1 MSNLLKFPVFSIFY
15 LLLIICYLLLT
26 TFTFSTTSEEYWQQL
41 NTRANEIYGGLDL
54 ALTVNVGNY
63 YDNSES
69 EFRSGVG
76 FSIPIYSKQQKIS
89 RRGAKVKY
97 LQDGAD
103 LIAELKKNRKLKLLL
118 LDKQK
123 ALQGFMGDN
132 GASDISSYFQTEER
146 ILGIT
151 LNIESLERKIETML
165 Q

>member
-1 MSNLLKFPVFSIFY
+1 MKI
-15 LLLIICYLLLT
+15 LILLLT
-26 TFTFSTTSEEYWQQL
+26 LFNLSFSMTSDEYWKQL
-41 NTRANEIYGGLDL
+41 NISADKIYGGLDI
-54 ALTVNVGNY
+54 AFTINVGNY

-89 RRGAKVKY
+89 RRNAKIKY
-97 LQDGAD
+97 LQEGSD
-103 LIAELKKNRKLKLLL
+103 LIASLKKNRRLKLLL

-123 ALQGFMGDN
+123 ALSGFMGDN
-132 GASDISSYFQTEER
+132 GSSDINLYFQTEER

-151 LNIESLERKIETML
+151 LETESLERKLDTML

>member
-1 MSNLLKFPVFSIFY
+1 FNLSFSM
-15 LLLIICYLLLT
+15 
-26 TFTFSTTSEEYWQQL
+26 TSDEYWKQL
-41 NTRANEIYGGLDL
+41 NISADKIYGGLDI
-54 ALTVNVGNY
+54 AFTINVGNY

-89 RRGAKVKY
+89 RRNAKIKY
-97 LQDGAD
+97 LQEGSD
-103 LIAELKKNRKLKLLL
+103 LIASLKKNRRLKLLL

-123 ALQGFMGDN
+123 ALSGFMGDN
-132 GASDISSYFQTEER
+132 GSSDINLYFQTEER

-151 LNIESLERKIETML
+151 LETESLERKLDTML

>member
-1 MSNLLKFPVFSIFY
+1 MSNFLKFFTFY
-15 LLLIICYLLLT
+15 LLLITSTLAT
-26 TFTFSTTSEEYWQQL
+26 TTDEYWERL
-41 NTRANEIYGGLDL
+41 NIRANEIYGGLDL

-69 EFRSGVG
+69 EFRSGIG

-97 LQDGAD
+97 LQDGSD

-123 ALQGFMGDN
+123 ALQAFMGDN
-132 GASDISSYFQTEER
+132 GSADIHSYFQTEER
-146 ILGIT
+146 ILGVT
-151 LNIESLERKIETML
+151 LNIESIERKLKTML